1 MAAKVVVSM
10 SLNPPVRYNHSL
22 KKSAK
27 SVSFIS
33 STKGNKL
40 LVFNA
45 R

>member
-1 MAAKVVVSM
+1 MATEVVVSM
-10 SLNPPVRYNHSL
+10 PLTPPVHYNHSL

-33 STKGNKL
+33 SPKMNKL